1 MKSKKFLSLVLA
13 GIMALGICSCD
24 VLSADKTYGPA
35 EIVDETTAQE
45 ATETITEAAAE
56 TTTAAAQTVERCTS
70 FGVSFRTRTD

>member
-35 EIVDETTAQE
+35 EIIDETTAQE
-45 ATETITEAAAE
+45 AAE

-70 FGVSFRTRTD
+70 LGVSFRTRTD